1 MNDGYEELPSG
12 KTIMRDFY
20 PDGSLQRESHGYGL
34 FDIGIEY
41 RFIGGKKIEETYFAK
56 GRLVSRKVYE
66 KARVAYSDM
75 PPADDKM
82 EDWGADLL
90 RGAAKEKR
98 QHQVRGEKHI
108 PDPAEA
114 CMRDDFCEGLM
125 KRGKQSEVRE
135 WIKDKNHTLG
145 EMDWPRSKR
154 LVDKLISIGC
164 LNVYACEID
173 TYGNGIENTGHL
185 VVELPDKKAERKIIL
200 KTIDKLA
207 RDQGYEGPF
216 DDGQR
221 FAYVKLD

>member
-12 KTIMRDFY
+12 KTITRDFY
-20 PDGSLQRESHGYGL
+20 PNGSLARESHGYDL

-41 RFIGGKKIEETYFAK
+41 RFIGGEKIEETYFAN
-56 GRLVSRKVYE
+56 GRLVSRKTYE
-66 KARVAYSDM
+66 KTRVAYSDM
-75 PPADDKM
+75 PPADNKM

-90 RGAAKEKR
+90 RSVAKEKR
-98 QHQVRGEKHI
+98 QHQVKAEKHT
-108 PDPAEA
+108 PDLLKA
-114 CMRDDFCEGLM
+114 RQSDDFCNRLM
-125 KRGKQSEVRE
+125 SRGKQSEVRE

-154 LVDKLISIGC
+154 LVDKLISLGC
-164 LNVYACEID
+164 VNVYACEIGSYD
-173 TYGNGIENTGHL
+173 NGMENTGHL

-207 RDQGYEGPF
+207 REQGYDGPF